1 MHFDILRA
9 SKHAESTTVKIERFS
24 VGIASAAHVV
34 GVSETDIRSWIN
46 REGLF
51 PEKRRG
57 QGVPLSFTIQNIFI
71 LAAVRALISAGFT
84 VRAAC
89 EAIRPYEVYSAVLEN
104 HDFILSMNEAG
115 RLIGISGS
123 GIPVTIHIDPKELAK
138 EMRPRLVEEFGE
150 AVVAEW
156 DEALQRLHND

>member
-1 MHFDILRA
+1 M
-9 SKHAESTTVKIERFS
+9 EIERFS
-24 VGIASAAHVV
+24 VGITSAAHVV

-57 QGVPLSFTIQNIFI
+57 QGVPLSFTIQNFVT

-89 EAIRPYEVYSAVLEN
+89 EAIRPYEVYGAFLEN

-115 RLIGISGS
+115 RLIGISGA
-123 GIPVTIHIDPKELAK
+123 GIPVTIHIDPKELAE

-150 AVVAEW
+150 AAVAEW

>member
-1 MHFDILRA
+1 MV
-9 SKHAESTTVKIERFS
+9 EIERFS
-24 VGIASAAHVV
+24 VRIASAAHVV

-46 REGLF
+46 RERMF

-57 QGVPLSFTIQNIFI
+57 QGVALSFTIQNLFN

-89 EAIRPYEVYSAVLEN
+89 EAIRPYEVYGAFLEN
-104 HDFILSMNEAG
+104 HDFILSMSAAG
-115 RLIGISGS
+115 RLIGIWGT
-123 GIPVTIHIDPKELAK
+123 GIPVTIHIDATELAE

-150 AVVAEW
+150 AAVAEW
-156 DEALQRLHND
+156 DEELQRIHNRLTAAPSYAEP

>member
-1 MHFDILRA
+1 MV
-9 SKHAESTTVKIERFS
+9 EIERFS
-24 VGIASAAHVV
+24 VRIASAAHVV

-46 REGLF
+46 RERMF
-51 PEKRRG
+51 AKKRRG
-57 QGVPLSFTIQNIFI
+57 QGVALSFTIRDLFN

-89 EAIRPYEVYSAVLEN
+89 EAIRPYEVYGHFLAN
-104 HDFILSMNEAG
+104 DDFILSMNEAG

-123 GIPVTIHIDPKELAK
+123 GIPVTIHIDPKVLAK

>member
-1 MHFDILRA
+1 M
-9 SKHAESTTVKIERFS
+9 EIERIS

-46 REGLF
+46 REGMF

-57 QGVPLSFTIQNIFI
+57 QGVPLSFTIRSFFN
-71 LAAVRALISAGFT
+71 LAAVRALITGGYT
-84 VRAAC
+84 IRAAC
-89 EAIRPYEVYSAVLEN
+89 EAIRPHSVYGAFLEN
-104 HDFILSMNEAG
+104 HHFILSVDEAG
-115 RLIGISGS
+115 RLIAIWGS
-123 GIPVTIHIDPKELAK
+123 GIPVTTHIEPKVLAE

-156 DEALQRLHND
+156 DEELQRLHND

>member
-1 MHFDILRA
+1 MV
-9 SKHAESTTVKIERFS
+9 EIERFS
-24 VGIASAAHVV
+24 VRIASAAHAV

-46 REGLF
+46 REGMF
-51 PEKRRG
+51 SEKRRG
-57 QGVPLSFTIQNIFI
+57 QGVPLSFTIQNLFN

-89 EAIRPYEVYSAVLEN
+89 EAIRPYEVYGSFLEN

-115 RLIGISGS
+115 RLIGIWGS
-123 GIPVTIHIDPKELAK
+123 GIPVTIHIDPKELAE

-150 AVVAEW
+150 AAVAEW
-156 DEALQRLHND
+156 EEELQRIHNRLTAAPSYAEP

>member
-1 MHFDILRA
+1 M
-9 SKHAESTTVKIERFS
+9 VKIERFS
-24 VGIASAAHVV
+24 VRIASAAHVV

-57 QGVPLSFTIQNIFI
+57 QGVPLSFTIQDFFI

-89 EAIRPYEVYSAVLEN
+89 EAIRPYSVYGALLEN
-104 HDFILSMNEAG
+104 HDFILSMSVAG
-115 RLIGISGS
+115 RLIGIWGS
-123 GIPVTIHIDPKELAK
+123 SIPVTIHIDPKELAE

-150 AVVAEW
+150 AAVAEW

>member
-1 MHFDILRA
+1 MHFTILHT
-9 SKHAESTTVKIERFS
+9 SKHAESATVEIERIS

-46 REGLF
+46 REGMF

-57 QGVPLSFTIQNIFI
+57 QGVPLSFTIQDLFN
-71 LAAVRALISAGFT
+71 LAAVRALNSAGFT

-89 EAIRPYEVYSAVLEN
+89 EAIRPHTVYGAFLEN
-104 HDFILSMNEAG
+104 RDFILSMNKAG
-115 RLIGISGS
+115 RLIGIWGT
-123 GIPVTIHIDPKELAK
+123 GIPVTIHIEPRVLAE

-150 AVVAEW
+150 AAVAEW
-156 DEALQRLHND
+156 EEELQRLHND